1 MRMARKCKI
10 GSDGVRVDI
19 ETRRKKQQDLMIRMV
34 ERKVRERA
42 QQLYEERGQVEGQ
55 ALADWVQAESEIV
68 DSTMLAPLY
77 RRHKAGSAASYHDE
91 PAADEHREE
100 FLEDSEAACESV

>member
-1 MRMARKCKI
+1 MRMAWKYKI

-42 QQLYEERGQVEGQ
+42 QQLYEERGQAEGQ
-55 ALADWVQAESEIV
+55 ALADWLQAESEIV
-68 DSTMLAPLY
+68 ESTMLAPLY
-77 RRHKAGSAASYHDE
+77 RRHRGGATSSPHHDH
-91 PAADEHREE
+91 AADTEY
-100 FLEDSEAACESV
+100 LEDSEPACESV

>member
-1 MRMARKCKI
+1 MRMAREHKI

-42 QQLYEERGQVEGQ
+42 QQLYEERGQGEGQ

-68 DSTMLAPLY
+68 ESTMVAPLY
-77 RRHKAGSAASYHDE
+77 RRHKAGALSHQGE
-91 PAADEHREE
+91 PAADELGDAL
-100 FLEDSEAACESV
+100 LEDSEPACESV